1 MGCEHIAWDNRD
13 TTDGRNVLPRA
24 WGGYSITVNRR
35 LCFLYRRELRDETYG
50 SPACRSP
57 IGRLFIGPRQARE
70 IPCFAHSTIHA
81 GEPVY
86 KTKTTNVR
94 EIFSKRHISLLSF
107 IDTCKNVWHV
117 YGLHRYIYTVSMFIF
132 RKLAC
137 EKVRN
142 CKNYITK
149 CSYGRSRN
157 VSCKILGFFYQLQK

>member
-24 WGGYSITVNRR
+24 WGGYSITANRR

-70 IPCFAHSTIHA
+70 IPCFAHITHA

-86 KTKTTNVR
+86 KTKANAR
-94 EIFSKRHISLLSF
+94 GIFSKRHISPLSF
-107 IDTCKNVWHV
+107 IGTCKNVWHV
-117 YGLHRYIYTVSMFIF
+117 YGLSRYTVSVFIF
-132 RKLAC
+132 RKLTCARKS
-137 EKVRN
+137 ETVK
-142 CKNYITK
+142 IT
-149 CSYGRSRN
+149 
-157 VSCKILGFFYQLQK
+157 